1 MNNFTLEVCSWDE
14 WQFEKDFSNISLAVA
29 HASECYPHDK
39 FRVINRR
46 TGSVVHLHEAI
57 TSIETDA
64 LNDIERLAEKNKWRE
79 RFAQMAEER
88 RMGSIAPRQRNEFHI
103 RSVASRQRNQRQE
116 RSTRRHE
123 EVLRL
128 MDRTLRIL
136 FGEEDA
142 INHHDKVNWT
152 KDGF

>member
-14 WQFEKDFSNISLAVA
+14 WQFEKDFSNISLAIA

-39 FRVINRR
+39 FRVINRL

-64 LNDIERLAEKNKWRE
+64 LNDIERFAEKNKWRE
-79 RFAQMAEER
+79 RFAQMTEES
-88 RMGSIAPRQRNEFHI
+88 RMRSIASRQTNEFHI

-116 RSTRRHE
+116 QASRSISLDLTSF
-123 EVLRL
+123 
-128 MDRTLRIL
+128 L
-136 FGEEDA
+136 FDDEEDVSSKY
-142 INHHDKVNWT
+142 HDKVNWT